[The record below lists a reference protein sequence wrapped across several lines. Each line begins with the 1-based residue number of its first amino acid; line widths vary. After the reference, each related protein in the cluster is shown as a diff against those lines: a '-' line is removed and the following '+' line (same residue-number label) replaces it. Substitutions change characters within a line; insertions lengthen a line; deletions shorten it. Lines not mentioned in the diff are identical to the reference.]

1 MGSNH
6 MHQIHVQGLTKSY
19 RIAERQPGMLGAVK
33 SLFHRTYRDV
43 EALRG
48 VSFDISRGEMVG
60 YIGPNGAGK
69 STTIKILSG
78 ILVPSSGRCE
88 VNGVVPWKSRISYV
102 SQIGVVFGQRTQ
114 LWWDL
119 PVIES
124 FELLREIY
132 KIPAD
137 KYETSL
143 GELSELLDLR
153 PLFDIPV
160 RQLSLGQ
167 RVKCD
172 IASALLHEP
181 SILFLD
187 EPTIGLDAVTKA
199 SVRSFIQEVNRNRD
213 VTVLLT
219 THDLGDIEALC
230 RRVIVINDGICL
242 SDSSLEELR
251 NQYVHE
257 KHVVIDFGSP
267 PSLETTHRDVVLE
280 WDGSRITF
288 LCTTDISDFV
298 AQMTSSYEITDITI
312 ETPPIER
319 VVTELYQH
327 NNR

>member
-1 MGSNH
+1 MY
-6 MHQIHVQGLTKSY
+6 QIHVQGLTKSY
-19 RIAERQPGMLGAVK
+19 RIAERQPGMVGAVK

-48 VSFDISRGEMVG
+48 IDFDISRGEMVG

-69 STTIKILSG
+69 STTIKILAG
-78 ILVPSSGRCE
+78 ILVPTGGRCV
-88 VNGVVPWKSRISYV
+88 VNGVVPWQSRISYV
-102 SQIGVVFGQRTQ
+102 AQIGVVFGQRTQ

-119 PVIES
+119 PVVES

-132 KIPAD
+132 KVPNNRF
-137 KYETSL
+137 KTSL
-143 GELSELLDLR
+143 AELVELLDLS
-153 PLFDIPV
+153 PLLDTPV

-181 SILFLD
+181 QILFLD

-199 SVRSFIQEVNRNRD
+199 SVRGFIKEINRNRD

-242 SDSSLEELR
+242 SDSSIDELR

-257 KHVVIDFGSP
+257 KHVVIEFGNSP
-267 PSLETTHRDVVLE
+267 CLESIHQDDVLKSE
-280 WDGSRITF
+280 GTRITF
-288 LCTTDISDFV
+288 LCTSNISDFV
-298 AQMTSSYEITDITI
+298 AQMTSRYEIKDITI

-319 VVTELYQH
+319 VVTELYESSK
-327 NNR
+327 

>member
-1 MGSNH
+1 M
-6 MHQIHVQGLTKSY
+6 
-19 RIAERQPGMLGAVK
+19 
-33 SLFHRTYRDV
+33 
-43 EALRG
+43 
-48 VSFDISRGEMVG
+48 
-60 YIGPNGAGK
+60 
-69 STTIKILSG
+69 
-78 ILVPSSGRCE
+78 
-88 VNGVVPWKSRISYV
+88 
-102 SQIGVVFGQRTQ
+102 
-114 LWWDL
+114 DL
-119 PVIES
+119 Q
-124 FELLREIY
+124 
-132 KIPAD
+132 
-137 KYETSL
+137 
-143 GELSELLDLR
+143 

-242 SDSSLEELR
+242 SDSSIDELR

-257 KHVVIDFGSP
+257 KHVVIEFGST
-267 PSLETTHRDVVLE
+267 PSLESSHRDDVLE
-280 WDGSRITF
+280 SDGSRVTF
-288 LCTTDISDFV
+288 LCTSDISQFV
-298 AQMTSSYEITDITI
+298 AQMTSKYEVKDITI

-319 VVTELYQH
+319 VVTELYQSMK
-327 NNR
+327 

>member
-1 MGSNH
+1 MDFNRV
-6 MHQIHVQGLTKSY
+6 HQIHVQDLTKSY
-19 RIAERQPGMLGAVK
+19 RIAERQAGMLGAVK
-33 SLFHRTYRDV
+33 SLLHRKYRDID
-43 EALRG
+43 ALRG

-88 VNGVVPWKSRISYV
+88 VNGIVPWQSRVSYV

-132 KIPAD
+132 KVPTD
-137 KYETSL
+137 RYKTSL
-143 GELSELLDLR
+143 GELDELLELQ

-199 SVRSFIQEVNRNRD
+199 SVRSFIQEVNRNRH

-242 SDSSLEELR
+242 SDSSIDELR

-257 KHVVIDFGSP
+257 KHVVIEFGNVPELDSA
-267 PSLETTHRDVVLE
+267 HRDDVLE
-280 WDGSRITF
+280 SDGSRITF
-288 LCTTDISDFV
+288 LCTADISEFV
-298 AQMTSSYEITDITI
+298 AQMTSRYQITDITI

-319 VVTELYQH
+319 VVTELYQS
-327 NNR
+327 NNT